1 MRHQPL
7 LALLFPNFFDAYFL
21 FCLTVTFRK
30 VYKQNCSKNGMDWFT
45 ASVHISL
52 SFFWYSNIKI
62 QFWLQKIFG
71 PIVCRVRVTQLRW
84 RLSAK
89 RLGGHLKKDKI
100 IFQSA
105 LDLLFPFLPSIR
117 FSFETLQRTLCND
130 GDKPS
135 LQLYRTQ
142 VIFLWWQNL
151 KWEKM

>member
-1 MRHQPL
+1 MEWIGLLPL
-7 LALLFPNFFDAYFL
+7 FFYFR
-21 FCLTVTFRK
+21 CR
-30 VYKQNCSKNGMDWFT
+30 
-45 ASVHISL
+45 
-52 SFFWYSNIKI
+52 NIKY
-62 QFWLQKIFG
+62 QLRLQKIFG

-151 KWEKM
+151 KLGKILFVNRKKLVKWKCFAIWIISANVYLLCLTIAEIYCQKEFK